1 MRIQDKKVCEWDNRI
16 LNSVG
21 LLWEK
26 IKVEDSSIF
35 NSICTATIFRFSV
48 LTGMASKTKV
58 YAGINKRIKQ
68 LIF

>member
-26 IKVEDSSIF
+26 IKEEDSSIF
-35 NSICTATIFRFSV
+35 NSICSSTILRFSM
-48 LTGMASKTKV
+48 LTGMVVKT
-58 YAGINKRIKQ
+58 
-68 LIF
+68 